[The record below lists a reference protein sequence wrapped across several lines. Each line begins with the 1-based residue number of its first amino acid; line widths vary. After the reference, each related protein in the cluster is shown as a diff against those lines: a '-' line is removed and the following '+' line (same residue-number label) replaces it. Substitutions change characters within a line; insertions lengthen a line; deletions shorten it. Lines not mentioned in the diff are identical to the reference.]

1 MLTQVLT
8 TTLDERGHGWN
19 HRVRNKNT
27 TRSGGHCRQAVG
39 DCNSF
44 AMRRSYTPFS
54 RKEGDEH

>member
-27 TRSGGHCRQAVG
+27 TRSEVTADRLWATVILSRCVAR
-39 DCNSF
+39 
-44 AMRRSYTPFS
+44 YTPFS